1 MTSANGEGNCVSI
14 LHSILII
21 IQVLAAIALI
31 LIIAVQT
38 TKSEQSGAGMGWG
51 TIGGQASSSV
61 HKFGLDAQITRVTT
75 WIAITFFVLSFLG
88 AILEAHL
95 K

>member
-1 MTSANGEGNCVSI
+1 MNVLGW
-14 LHSILII
+14 ILIV
-21 IQVLAAIALI
+21 IQLVSAIALVG
-31 LIIAVQT
+31 IIAVQT

-75 WIAITFFVLSFLG
+75 WIAITFFAVSFLS
-88 AILEAHL
+88 AWVWAHI
-95 K
+95 